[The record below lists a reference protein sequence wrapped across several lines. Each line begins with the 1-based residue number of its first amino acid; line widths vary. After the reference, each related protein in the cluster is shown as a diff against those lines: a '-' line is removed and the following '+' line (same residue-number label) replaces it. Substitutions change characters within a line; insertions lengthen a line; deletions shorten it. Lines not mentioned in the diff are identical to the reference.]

1 MWCTTSPEG
10 LGRVLDEFNT
20 AGNSDNNASY
30 WFEAAPQGEVKVGG
44 GNTGVGEAGDGE
56 AGGGE
61 AGDGEAGDW
70 GGETT
75 APAAGVDKLET
86 VVIVSQ
92 FRASTSWLAAGSTIS
107 LKCLKKSTPMMGKE
121 TAASKKTHSNRLPLK
136 DKTKV
141 FSPQQG
147 MSLPAGPNKTGPE
160 GAAVD

>member
-1 MWCTTSPEG
+1 
-10 LGRVLDEFNT
+10 LDEFNT

-30 WFEAAPQGEVKVGG
+30 WFEAAPQGEGKVGG

-56 AGGGE
+56 AGDGEAGDGEAGDGE

-70 GGETT
+70 GGGTT
-75 APAAGVDKLET
+75 APAAGVDKLGT

-92 FRASTSWLAAGSTIS
+92 FWASTSRLAAGSTNS

>member
-1 MWCTTSPEG
+1 MVLVWCTTSPEG

-20 AGNSDNNASY
+20 AGNSDSNASY

-44 GNTGVGEAGDGE
+44 GKTGAGEAGDGE
-56 AGGGE
+56 AGGGEASDGEAGDGE

-75 APAAGVDKLET
+75 DPAAGVDKLET

-92 FRASTSWLAAGSTIS
+92 LRASTSWLAAGSTNS

-121 TAASKKTHSNRLPLK
+121 MAASKKTHSNCLPLK

-141 FSPQQG
+141 FSP
-147 MSLPAGPNKTGPE
+147 
-160 GAAVD
+160 